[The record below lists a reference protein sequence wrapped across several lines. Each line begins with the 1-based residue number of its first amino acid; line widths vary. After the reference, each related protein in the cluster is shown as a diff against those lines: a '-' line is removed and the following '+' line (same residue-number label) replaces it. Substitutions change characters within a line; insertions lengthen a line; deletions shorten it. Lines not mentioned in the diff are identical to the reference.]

1 MWVACRFFTVIFG
14 ANYYELF
21 TNFWPITN
29 HLRSI
34 NGFVGRAIS
43 ETMQRDALELPGAG
57 QTDPDTESKRAAL
70 LEKLQ
75 GVSAG
80 DDSKE

>member
-1 MWVACRFFTVIFG
+1 MQQFGRFFTVIFG

-34 NGFVGRAIS
+34 ILQYLTVYNTIRQ
-43 ETMQRDALELPGAG
+43 MKNRDTATFAG
-57 QTDPDTESKRAAL
+57 CIAVFTLAE
-70 LEKLQ
+70 
-75 GVSAG
+75 
-80 DDSKE
+80 

>member
-1 MWVACRFFTVIFG
+1 MWAACRSFTVIFG

-34 NGFVGRAIS
+34 I
-43 ETMQRDALELPGAG
+43 
-57 QTDPDTESKRAAL
+57 
-70 LEKLQ
+70 
-75 GVSAG
+75 
-80 DDSKE
+80 